1 MARIS
6 YKKVEQD
13 LRRLAK
19 APLKEIRYVLL
30 NAFGTG
36 KAAIKR
42 YKDGKGNFGKDGDLV
57 VKKKLAYRPTSSV
70 RMINEFE
77 TLKLD
82 KRFSKHKPRL
92 LIIAAHVFSFIM
104 INKNIYN

>member
-19 APLKEIRYVLL
+19 APLKEIGYVLL

-57 VKKKLAYRPTSSV
+57 VKKKLAYRWTSFV
-70 RMINEFE
+70 RMTNEFE
-77 TLKLD
+77 TLK
-82 KRFSKHKPRL
+82 FE
-92 LIIAAHVFSFIM
+92 
-104 INKNIYN
+104 